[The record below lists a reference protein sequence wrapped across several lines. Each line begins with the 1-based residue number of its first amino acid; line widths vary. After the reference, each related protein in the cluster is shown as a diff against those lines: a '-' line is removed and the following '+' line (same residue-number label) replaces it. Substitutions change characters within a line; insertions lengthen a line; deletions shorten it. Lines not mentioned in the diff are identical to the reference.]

1 MGHKRDLSVHY
12 YVLFDRKVKAKTCE
26 KYLSGIRMHHLS
38 KGYDVPALRP
48 AIVSLILKGK
58 ENWENIQS
66 KLNQKQT
73 RIAVTVTIMKLLKRR
88 IRKINWSED
97 KKKLI
102 WAICCTAWNG
112 SFRVHELLSKKK
124 G

>member
-1 MGHKRDLSVHY
+1 MQKMLKWGMKETFHY
-12 YVLFDRKVKAKTCE
+12 INYVLFDRTVKAKTCE

-66 KLNQKQT
+66 KLNQKHT
-73 RIAVTVTIMKLLKRR
+73 RITVTVTIMKLLKRR
-88 IRKINWSED
+88 IRKINWSEA
-97 KKKLI
+97 KK
-102 WAICCTAWNG
+102 NG
-112 SFRVHELLSKKK
+112 TCILQKSLQPIYF
-124 G
+124 